1 MPQGV
6 SNPSSDRRARIE
18 GKLRKRLEALHVEV
32 IDETHQHLGHP
43 GAASGGGHFRVLV
56 VSPKFEGL
64 SILDA
69 QRLVYE
75 ALADEMGSA
84 IHALSIKT
92 LAWGPSD
99 SPKARD

>member
-1 MPQGV
+1 MPQAV
-6 SNPSSDRRARIE
+6 SNPSSERRTRIE
-18 GKLRKRLEALHVEV
+18 AKLRERLQAAHVEV
-32 IDETHQHLGHP
+32 IDESPHHLGHP

-64 SILDA
+64 SALDA
-69 QRLVYE
+69 QRLVYD

-92 LAWGPSD
+92 LAWWTSD
-99 SPKARD
+99 SPHARD

>member
-1 MPQGV
+1 V
-6 SNPSSDRRARIE
+6 
-18 GKLRKRLEALHVEV
+18 HVEV
-32 IDETHQHLGHP
+32 IDESHHHLGHP
-43 GAASGGGHFRVLV
+43 GAASGGGRFRVLV

-64 SILDA
+64 SVLDA

-92 LAWGPSD
+92 LAWWTPN
-99 SPKARD
+99 SPEARD